1 MTKINRTYKSI
12 TLIILFLFGVLVWW
26 LIFKFKDNLN
36 FEYYNNLGNTGSW
49 VSLEQKYSR
58 FEDVL
63 KILKKE
69 YYNQDLLLSWEK
81 SMVDKALAAYVN
93 AIEDPYTVY
102 MNNQQASGFQQ
113 DLKWESDFEWIWA
126 YVMKKDYYVMVEEV
140 LKDSPAFNAWL
151 KPLDR
156 IVMIGSWYTE
166 KMSVDEAVSKIR
178 WPKWSK
184 VWLLIER
191 YDRDWKREV
200 LEREVVRDKLVV
212 PSVVS
217 KVFEKD
223 DHKIW
228 YIEIYMVGEETE
240 NIFEREIINLT
251 NQNVQWIILDLRW
264 NGGWFL
270 PIAVEIA
277 SHFIPSWKLIVTAK
291 YKVFGDENYYSKWYE
306 DLQSLPSVVL
316 VDGMTASAWEII
328 AMALQEQK
336 WAQLVWVQTFGK
348 WSIQTIKDFVDWATL
363 KYTIWKR
370 YSPEGKNIDK
380 VWVTPNVVIEFDVA
394 KYQKDNLDNQLEEA
408 KDILAKQLSIEK

>member
-1 MTKINRTYKSI
+1 MKKINRIYRRIS
-12 TLIILFLFGVLVWW
+12 LVILFLFGVLVGG
-26 LIFKFKDNLN
+26 LISKFKDNLSFYDYSN
-36 FEYYNNLGNTGSW
+36 FSNGSW
-49 VSLEQKYSR
+49 TTTLQQKYSR
-58 FEDVL
+58 FEEVL
-63 KILKKE
+63 KILKTE
-69 YYNQDLLLSWEK
+69 YYDPILLLSWEK
-81 SMVDKALAAYVN
+81 AMVDRALAAYVN

-102 MNNQQASGFQQ
+102 MDNQQSSGFQQ
-113 DLKWESDFEWIWA
+113 DLKWESDFEWIGA
-126 YVMKKDYYVMVEEV
+126 YVMKKDYYVMIEEV
-140 LKDSPAFNAWL
+140 LKDSPAFKAWL

-166 KMSVDEAVSKIR
+166 KMTVDEAVSKIR
-178 WPKWSK
+178 WPKWTK
-184 VWLLIER
+184 VWLMIER
-191 YDRDWKREV
+191 YDRDWKREI
-200 LEREVVRDKLVV
+200 LEREVMRDKLVV

-223 DHKIW
+223 W
-228 YIEIYMVGEETE
+228 YKLWYLEIYMVGEETE
-240 NIFEREIINLT
+240 NLFEREIINLT
-251 NQNVQWIILDLRW
+251 TQNVEWIILDLRW

-291 YKVFGDENYYSKWYE
+291 YKNFGDESYYSKWYE

-328 AMALQEQK
+328 AMALQEQR
-336 WAQLVWVQTFGK
+336 WVQLIWIQTFGK
-348 WSIQTIKDFVDWATL
+348 WSIQTMKDFIDWATL

-380 VWVTPNVVIEFDVA
+380 VWVTPNVVIEFDVT

-408 KDILAKQLSIEK
+408 KDILAKQISIGK

>member
-1 MTKINRTYKSI
+1 MSKINRTYKSI

-36 FEYYNNLGNTGSW
+36 FEYYNNLWNTNSW

-63 KILKKE
+63 KVLKKE

-93 AIEDPYTVY
+93 AIDDPYTVY

-126 YVMKKDYYVMVEEV
+126 YIMKKDYYVIVEEV
-140 LKDSPAFNAWL
+140 LKDSPAFKAWL

-191 YDRDWKREV
+191 YDRDWNREI
-200 LEREVVRDKLVV
+200 LEREVTRDKLVV

-223 DHKIW
+223 AHKIW

-240 NIFEREIINLT
+240 NLFEREIINLT
-251 NQNVQWIILDLRW
+251 NQNVEWIILDLRW

-270 PIAVEIA
+270 PIAVEIS
-277 SHFIPSWKLIVTAK
+277 SHFIPSWKLVVTAK
-291 YKVFGDENYYSKWYE
+291 YKTFWDENYYSKWYE
-306 DLQSLPSVVL
+306 DLQSLPTVVL

-336 WAQLVWVQTFGK
+336 WIQLIWTQTFGK
-348 WSIQTIKDFVDWATL
+348 WSIQTVKDFEDGATL
-363 KYTIWKR
+363 KYTVWKR
-370 YSPEGKNIDK
+370 YSPEWKNIDK
-380 VWVTPNVVIEFDVA
+380 NWVTPNVVIEFDTG

-408 KDILAKQLSIEK
+408 KQLLINNL

>member
-1 MTKINRTYKSI
+1 MSKINRTYKSI
-12 TLIILFLFGVLVWW
+12 TLIILFLFGVLVWG
-26 LIFKFKDNLN
+26 LIFKFKDNFN
-36 FEYYNNLGNTGSW
+36 FEYYNNLWNISSW

-93 AIEDPYTVY
+93 AIDDPYTVY
-102 MNNQQASGFQQ
+102 MDNQQASGFQQ

-126 YVMKKDYYVMVEEV
+126 YIMKKDYYVVVEEV
-140 LKDSPAFNAWL
+140 LKDSPAFKAWL

-191 YDRDWKREV
+191 YDRDWNREI
-200 LEREVVRDKLVV
+200 LEREVIRDKLVV

-223 DHKIW
+223 NHKIW

-240 NIFEREIINLT
+240 NLFEREIINLT
-251 NQNVQWIILDLRW
+251 NQNVEWIILDLRW

-270 PIAVEIA
+270 PIAVEIS
-277 SHFIPSWKLIVTAK
+277 SHFIPSWKLVVTAK
-291 YKVFGDENYYSKWYE
+291 YKTFWDENYYSKWYE
-306 DLQSLPSVVL
+306 DLQSLPAVVL

-336 WAQLVWVQTFGK
+336 WIQLIWTQTFGK
-348 WSIQTIKDFVDWATL
+348 WSIQTIKDFEDGATL
-363 KYTIWKR
+363 KYTVWKR
-370 YSPEGKNIDK
+370 YSPEWKNIDK
-380 VWVTPNVVIEFDVA
+380 NGVTPNVVIEFDTG

-408 KDILAKQLSIEK
+408 KQLLINNL

>member
-1 MTKINRTYKSI
+1 M
-12 TLIILFLFGVLVWW
+12 
-26 LIFKFKDNLN
+26 D
-36 FEYYNNLGNTGSW
+36 
-49 VSLEQKYSR
+49 
-58 FEDVL
+58 
-63 KILKKE
+63 
-69 YYNQDLLLSWEK
+69 
-81 SMVDKALAAYVN
+81 
-93 AIEDPYTVY
+93 
-102 MNNQQASGFQQ
+102 NQQASGFQQ

-126 YVMKKDYYVMVEEV
+126 YIMKKDYYVVVEEV
-140 LKDSPAFNAWL
+140 LKDSPAFKAWL

-191 YDRDWKREV
+191 YDRDWNREI
-200 LEREVVRDKLVV
+200 LEREVIRDKLVV

-223 DHKIW
+223 NHKIW

-240 NIFEREIINLT
+240 NLFEREIINLT
-251 NQNVQWIILDLRW
+251 NQNVEWIILDLRW

-270 PIAVEIA
+270 PIAVEIS
-277 SHFIPSWKLIVTAK
+277 SHFIPSWKLVVTAK
-291 YKVFGDENYYSKWYE
+291 YKTFWDENYYSKWYE
-306 DLQSLPSVVL
+306 DLQSLPAVVL

-336 WAQLVWVQTFGK
+336 WIQLIWTQTFGK
-348 WSIQTIKDFVDWATL
+348 WSIQTIKDFEDGATL
-363 KYTIWKR
+363 KYTVWKR
-370 YSPEGKNIDK
+370 YSPEWKNIDK
-380 VWVTPNVVIEFDVA
+380 NGVTPNVVIEFDTG

-408 KDILAKQLSIEK
+408 KQLLINNL